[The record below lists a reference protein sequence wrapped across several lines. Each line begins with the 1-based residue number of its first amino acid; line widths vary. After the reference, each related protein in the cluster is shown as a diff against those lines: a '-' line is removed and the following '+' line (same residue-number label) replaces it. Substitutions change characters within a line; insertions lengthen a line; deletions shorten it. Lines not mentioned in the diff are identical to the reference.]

1 ARSRIG
7 IVSLPGG
14 IDGTERT
21 PLMEMWG
28 FAGSMA
34 ADVFSKEKR
43 SDIMRKIRAKNTRWE
58 RNFRGE
64 LSRRKLRYRVHY
76 GADKID
82 VAFVHLRGA
91 LFLDSCFCHFC
102 PVHRDLPKAHRS
114 LWEAQ
119 LHRNRQSDL
128 ETS

>member
-1 ARSRIG
+1 
-7 IVSLPGG
+7 
-14 IDGTERT
+14 
-21 PLMEMWG
+21 MEMWG

-76 GADKID
+76 GADDTLTLQPFTAPLGEVLRD
-82 VAFVHLRGA
+82 VSPPL
-91 LFLDSCFCHFC
+91 
-102 PVHRDLPKAHRS
+102 
-114 LWEAQ
+114 Q
-119 LHRNRQSDL
+119 
-128 ETS
+128 